1 VDLPGKARLLA
12 EGWRG
17 RNRPHLNDWD
27 KDSSSIPLHHALMTL
42 PGSFRAVLIGLCL
55 VLPMATHAQDAVPLR
70 PSQGQDAAPLRA
82 SYSPEQDRP
91 YLLGTGDKV
100 RVIVYGEDDLSGEF
114 QVDENGNIS
123 VPMIG
128 QVRAANLTGSAL
140 EQAIQARF
148 ADGYLNDPRVS
159 VQVTQYRPFYI
170 IGQINKPGE
179 YSYVNEMTA
188 PNAIALAGGYTDHA
202 DDAEIYVR
210 RYGETREAE
219 LPADTRTRIYPGDV
233 IRVSKS
239 NFWTVMDAV
248 VPVAS
253 AVSPFAYSTHF

>member
-1 VDLPGKARLLA
+1 MPVP
-12 EGWRG
+12 
-17 RNRPHLNDWD
+17 P
-27 KDSSSIPLHHALMTL
+27 
-42 PGSFRAVLIGLCL
+42 
-55 VLPMATHAQDAVPLR
+55 DA
-70 PSQGQDAAPLRA
+70 GQ
-82 SYSPEQDRP
+82 SYR
-91 YLLGTGDKV
+91 LGTGDKV

-128 QVRAANLTGSAL
+128 ETRASGLTGSQL
-140 EQAIQARF
+140 EQQIQAKF

-170 IGQINKPGE
+170 IGQVNKPGE
-179 YSYVNEMTA
+179 YPYVNDMTA

-202 DDAEIYVR
+202 EDAKIYVR
-210 RYGETREAE
+210 RYGENQERELA
-219 LPADTRTRIYPGDV
+219 ADATTRIYPGDV

-239 NFWTVMDAV
+239 KFWVVMDAV
-248 VPVAS
+248 VPVAG

>member
-1 VDLPGKARLLA
+1 MTVPGFVRV
-12 EGWRG
+12 
-17 RNRPHLNDWD
+17 
-27 KDSSSIPLHHALMTL
+27 
-42 PGSFRAVLIGLCL
+42 FLIGLCL
-55 VLPMATHAQDAVPLR
+55 VVPLAGAAR
-70 PSQGQDAAPLRA
+70 AHDAPALRTQDPVPLRA
-82 SYSPEQDRP
+82 SFTPEQDRP
-91 YLLGTGDKV
+91 YRLGTGDKV

-128 QVRAANLTGSAL
+128 AVHASGLTGSAL
-140 EQAIQARF
+140 EQAIQAKF

-170 IGQINKPGE
+170 IGQVNKPGE
-179 YSYVNEMTA
+179 YPYVNDMMA

-202 DDAEIYVR
+202 DDADLYVR
-210 RYGETREAE
+210 HDGETREAE
-219 LPADTRTRIYPGDV
+219 MPADATTRIYPGDV

-248 VPVAS
+248 APIAG
-253 AVSPFAYSTHF
+253 AAAPFAYNTRF

>member
-1 VDLPGKARLLA
+1 
-12 EGWRG
+12 
-17 RNRPHLNDWD
+17 
-27 KDSSSIPLHHALMTL
+27 MTL
-42 PGSFRAVLIGLCL
+42 PISVRTLLIGLCL
-55 VLPMATHAQDAVPLR
+55 AVPLCAGA
-70 PSQGQDAAPLRA
+70 QAQNAAPLRA
-82 SYSPEQDRP
+82 SYSEPAPSTRLAVPPDAGQS
-91 YLLGTGDKV
+91 YHLGTGDKV

-123 VPMIG
+123 LPMIG
-128 QVRAANLTGSAL
+128 ETRASGLTGSQL
-140 EQAIQARF
+140 EQQVQAKF

-179 YSYVNEMTA
+179 YPYVNDMTA

-202 DDAEIYVR
+202 DDADIYVR
-210 RYGETREAE
+210 RYGDMHEVEV
-219 LPADTRTRIYPGDV
+219 PADATTRIYPGDV

-239 NFWTVMDAV
+239 KFWAVMDAV

-253 AVSPFAYSTHF
+253 AVSPFAYSTRF

>member
-1 VDLPGKARLLA
+1 
-12 EGWRG
+12 
-17 RNRPHLNDWD
+17 
-27 KDSSSIPLHHALMTL
+27 MTL

-55 VLPMATHAQDAVPLR
+55 AAPLAGAAWAQDAPRLR
-70 PSQGQDAAPLRA
+70 PSQGQAAVPLRA
-82 SYSPEQDRP
+82 AYAPEQDRP

-128 QVRAANLTGSAL
+128 ETRAAGLTGSAL
-140 EQAIQARF
+140 EQAIQAKF

-179 YSYVNEMTA
+179 YSYVNDMTA

-202 DDAEIYVR
+202 DDADIYVR
-210 RYGETREAE
+210 HYGETREAE
-219 LPADTRTRIYPGDV
+219 VPADATTHILPGDV
-233 IRVSKS
+233 IRVTKS
-239 NFWTVMDAV
+239 NFWVVMDAV
-248 VPVAS
+248 VPVAG